1 MPAKEGENVFEVE
14 QIVSVQARRA
24 NDPPLYRVRWKGF
37 TEEDDTYEP
46 ADALEGAA
54 GLLRRFIEEK
64 R

>member
-37 TEEDDTYEP
+37 
-46 ADALEGAA
+46 
-54 GLLRRFIEEK
+54 
-64 R
+64 